1 MKVLKIIIGSFFIF
15 ISIGGFISKDFLL
28 ATVVLLIGLFLVKSA
43 IKNKKVIN
51 SKKTHDDNIQ
61 IKEKEDKS
69 NNVIENKDNKSVKNV
84 SDINNKVKDLKKE
97 PDDNVGLNKNEN
109 KANNVIKIK
118 NDKPVKNTS
127 SKDNEYN
134 NLNSNLKDF
143 TIIDFETTGISVF
156 NNEIIEIGAIKVRD
170 LEIVDTYETL
180 CNPLKSIENDFIHG
194 IKDSDVLNYKYPT
207 AYMDDLLAFIGDDT
221 VFAYNA
227 PFDIEFLNS
236 YLKDNIPNKVVDVL
250 SLARARENRE
260 SYKLVDVRKD
270 LNINTEC
277 HRSVGDCEATLEYY
291 KYMLFEYDIKRLQYC
306 NIDSDLSKL
315 RAKRSNKYADY
326 ILEKHTADSST
337 FENQHYFYDKNI
349 CFSGDFENLS
359 KADAYLKIIDIGG
372 NIQKNVTLKTN
383 ILVLG
388 NQNTK
393 TTKEK
398 KADEYN
404 LRPNINIEKVY
415 EKDFLKLL
423 NK

>member
-28 ATVVLLIGLFLVKSA
+28 ATIVLLIGLFLVKSA
-43 IKNKKVIN
+43 IKNNKVIN
-51 SKKTHDDNIQ
+51 SKKNLDDNIQ

-270 LNINTEC
+270 LNINTDC

-291 KYMLFEYDIKRLQYC
+291 KYMLFEYDIKRFQYC

-388 NQNTK
+388 NQNEK

-404 LRPNINIEKVY
+404 LRPNINIQKMH

-423 NK
+423 EK

>member
-1 MKVLKIIIGSFFIF
+1 MKVLKIIIGSFFIL

-28 ATVVLLIGLFLVKSA
+28 ATLVLLIGLFLVKSA
-43 IKNKKVIN
+43 IKNNKVIN
-51 SKKTHDDNIQ
+51 SKKIHDDNIQ
-61 IKEKEDKS
+61 IKEKENKS
-69 NNVIENKDNKSVKNV
+69 NNVIENKNNKSVKNV

-97 PDDNVGLNKNEN
+97 PDDNVVLNKNDN
-109 KANNVIKIK
+109 KSNNIIKIE

-127 SKDNEYN
+127 NRDNECN
-134 NLNSNLKDF
+134 NLNSKLKDF

-180 CNPLKSIENDFIHG
+180 CNPLKSIENDYIHG
-194 IKDSDVLNYKYPT
+194 IKDSDVLDYKYPT
-207 AYMDDLLAFIGDDT
+207 AYMNDLLAFIGDDT
-221 VFAYNA
+221 IFAYNA

-236 YLKDNIPNKVVDVL
+236 YLKDNIPNKVVDIL

-260 SYKLVDVRKD
+260 SYKLVDVRED
-270 LNINTEC
+270 LNINTDC

-291 KYMLFEYDIKRLQYC
+291 KYMLFKYDIKRFQYC

-337 FENQHYFYDKNI
+337 FDNQHHFYDKNI
-349 CFSGDFENLS
+349 CFSGDFESFS

-372 NIQKNVTLKTN
+372 NIQKSVTLKTN

-388 NQNTK
+388 NQNEK

-404 LRPNINIEKVY
+404 LRPNINIEKMY

>member
-43 IKNKKVIN
+43 IKNNKVIN
-51 SKKTHDDNIQ
+51 SKKMFDDNIQ

-69 NNVIENKDNKSVKNV
+69 NNVIENKNNKSVKNV
-84 SDINNKVKDLKKE
+84 SDINDLKKE
-97 PDDNVGLNKNEN
+97 PDDTVVLNKNDN
-109 KANNVIKIK
+109 KSNNIIKSK

-127 SKDNEYN
+127 NRDNEYN

-180 CNPLKSIENDFIHG
+180 CNPLKSIENDYIHG
-194 IKDSDVLNYKYPT
+194 IKDSDVLDYKYPT

-221 VFAYNA
+221 IFAYNA

-236 YLKDNIPNKVVDVL
+236 YLKDNISNKVVDVL

-260 SYKLVDVRKD
+260 SFKLVDVRKD
-270 LNINTEC
+270 LNINTDC
-277 HRSVGDCEATLEYY
+277 HRSVGDCEATFEYY
-291 KYMLFEYDIKRLQYC
+291 KYMLFEYDIKRFQYC

-337 FENQHYFYDKNI
+337 FDNQHYFYGKNI
-349 CFSGDFENLS
+349 CFSGDFESLS
-359 KADAYLKIIDIGG
+359 KTDAYLKIIDIGG

-388 NQNTK
+388 NQKEK

-404 LRPNINIEKVY
+404 LRPNINIEKMY

-423 NK
+423 EK

>member
-1 MKVLKIIIGSFFIF
+1 MKVLKIIIGSFFIL

-43 IKNKKVIN
+43 INNNNNNNKVIN
-51 SKKTHDDNIQ
+51 SNEMPADNISLDK
-61 IKEKEDKS
+61 KESKP
-69 NNVIENKDNKSVKNV
+69 NNVIKNKNNKSVKNV
-84 SDINNKVKDLKKE
+84 SDNNKV
-97 PDDNVGLNKNEN
+97 
-109 KANNVIKIK
+109 
-118 NDKPVKNTS
+118 
-127 SKDNEYN
+127 N

-143 TIIDFETTGISVF
+143 TVIDFETTGISVF

-170 LEIVDTYETL
+170 LKIVDTFETL
-180 CNPLKSIENDFIHG
+180 CNPLKNIENDYIHG

-207 AYMDDLLAFIGDDT
+207 AYMDDLLAFIGNDT
-221 VFAYNA
+221 IFAYNA

-236 YLKDNIPNKVVDVL
+236 YLKGNIPNKVVDVL

-260 SYKLVDVRKD
+260 SYKLVDVRED
-270 LNINTEC
+270 LNINTVS
-277 HRSVGDCEATLEYY
+277 HRSIGDCEATLEYY
-291 KYMLFEYDIKRLQYC
+291 KYMIFKYDIKRFQYC

-337 FENQHYFYDKNI
+337 FDNQHYFYDKNI

-388 NQNTK
+388 NQNKK

-404 LRPNINIEKVY
+404 LRPNINIEKMY

-423 NK
+423 

>member
-1 MKVLKIIIGSFFIF
+1 MKVLKIIIGSFFIL

-43 IKNKKVIN
+43 LKNNKVIN
-51 SKKTHDDNIQ
+51 SNEMPADNISLDK
-61 IKEKEDKS
+61 KESKS
-69 NNVIENKDNKSVKNV
+69 NNVIENKNNKSVKNV
-84 SDINNKVKDLKKE
+84 SDNNKV
-97 PDDNVGLNKNEN
+97 
-109 KANNVIKIK
+109 
-118 NDKPVKNTS
+118 
-127 SKDNEYN
+127 N

-143 TIIDFETTGISVF
+143 TVIDFETTGISVF

-180 CNPLKSIENDFIHG
+180 CNPLKSIENDYIHG

-221 VFAYNA
+221 IFAYNA

-236 YLKDNIPNKVVDVL
+236 YLKGNIPNKVVDVL

-260 SYKLVDVRKD
+260 SYKLVDVRED
-270 LNINTEC
+270 LNINTDC

-291 KYMLFEYDIKRLQYC
+291 KYMLFKYDIKRFQYC

-315 RAKRSNKYADY
+315 RSKRSKKYADY
-326 ILEKHTADSST
+326 ILENHIADPST
-337 FENQHYFYDKNI
+337 FDNQHYLYDKNI
-349 CFSGDFENLS
+349 CFSGDFESFS
-359 KADAYLKIIDIGG
+359 KADAYLKVVDIGG

-388 NQNTK
+388 NQNKK

-404 LRPNINIEKVY
+404 LRPNINIEKMY

-423 NK
+423 EK

>member
-43 IKNKKVIN
+43 LKSNKIKNSKEMLDENVSLNKKEI
-51 SKKTHDDNIQ
+51 
-61 IKEKEDKS
+61 KS
-69 NNVIENKDNKSVKNV
+69 NNVIENKNNNSVKNV
-84 SDINNKVKDLKKE
+84 SDNNKV
-97 PDDNVGLNKNEN
+97 
-109 KANNVIKIK
+109 
-118 NDKPVKNTS
+118 
-127 SKDNEYN
+127 N

-170 LEIVDTYETL
+170 LKIVDTFETL
-180 CNPLKSIENDFIHG
+180 CNPLKNIENDYIHG
-194 IKDSDVLNYKYPT
+194 IKDSDVLDYKYPT
-207 AYMDDLLAFIGDDT
+207 AYMTDLLSFIGDDT
-221 VFAYNA
+221 IFAYNA

-270 LNINTEC
+270 LNINTDC

-291 KYMLFEYDIKRLQYC
+291 KCMLFKYDIKRFQYC
-306 NIDSDLSKL
+306 NIDSDLSNL
-315 RAKRSNKYADY
+315 RAKRSKKYADY

-337 FENQHYFYDKNI
+337 FDNQHYFYDKNI
-349 CFSGDFENLS
+349 CFSGDFESFS

-383 ILVLG
+383 ILILG
-388 NQNTK
+388 NQKEK

-404 LRPNINIEKVY
+404 LRPNINIEKMY

-423 NK
+423 EK